1 MKTAGIIAEYNPLH
15 TGHKYHIQKA
25 RRMANADYTV
35 VVMSPDFVQRGTP
48 AIFDKYTR
56 TRMALLAGADL
67 VLELPICYAT
77 GSAEYFARGAIGM
90 LDALGCVDTVCFGSE
105 TADGNLLSQLADI
118 LVLEPPVYQDV
129 LRREQ
134 KAGKTFPQARA
145 TALAAVLADRD
156 NEFLRQLS
164 MPNNILALEYC
175 KALQQLSSSI
185 LPLPILRQGN
195 GYHDEAL
202 SDTFCSATA
211 LREALLQGQGPEEIQ
226 MKQRN
231 LTSLLSYIP
240 ETCHPLFLKAARA
253 PVTADDFLPLLIDK
267 LLTISDFS
275 GYFDISP
282 ELSDR
287 IRKLRF
293 SCIGK
298 SFAEITALLKT
309 RQLTEARIRRALLH
323 LTLDLQQSSLSCFWV
338 NGTVF
343 YARLLGFKK
352 NAGPLLHAIRHS
364 ASIPLLA
371 KPSNAETILK
381 NFYSEQPDRLSCAL
395 EMLRMDF
402 LASHRYEG
410 VSSYKYNREFVPE
423 FKKSPIIIE

>member
-1 MKTAGIIAEYNPLH
+1 MRSVGIIAEYNPLH

-240 ETCHPLFLKAARA
+240 ETCHPLFLKAAR
-253 PVTADDFLPLLIDK
+253 
-267 LLTISDFS
+267 
-275 GYFDISP
+275 ISP

>member
-1 MKTAGIIAEYNPLH
+1 MRSVGIIAEYNPLH

-164 MPNNILALEYC
+164 MPDIILGLE
-175 KALQQLSSSI
+175 
-185 LPLPILRQGN
+185 N
-195 GYHDEAL
+195 
-202 SDTFCSATA
+202 
-211 LREALLQGQGPEEIQ
+211 
-226 MKQRN
+226 
-231 LTSLLSYIP
+231 
-240 ETCHPLFLKAARA
+240 
-253 PVTADDFLPLLIDK
+253 
-267 LLTISDFS
+267 
-275 GYFDISP
+275 
-282 ELSDR
+282 
-287 IRKLRF
+287 
-293 SCIGK
+293 
-298 SFAEITALLKT
+298 
-309 RQLTEARIRRALLH
+309 
-323 LTLDLQQSSLSCFWV
+323 
-338 NGTVF
+338 
-343 YARLLGFKK
+343 
-352 NAGPLLHAIRHS
+352 
-364 ASIPLLA
+364 
-371 KPSNAETILK
+371 
-381 NFYSEQPDRLSCAL
+381 
-395 EMLRMDF
+395 
-402 LASHRYEG
+402 
-410 VSSYKYNREFVPE
+410 
-423 FKKSPIIIE
+423 

>member
-1 MKTAGIIAEYNPLH
+1 M
-15 TGHKYHIQKA
+15 
-25 RRMANADYTV
+25 
-35 VVMSPDFVQRGTP
+35 
-48 AIFDKYTR
+48 
-56 TRMALLAGADL
+56 
-67 VLELPICYAT
+67 
-77 GSAEYFARGAIGM
+77 
-90 LDALGCVDTVCFGSE
+90 
-105 TADGNLLSQLADI
+105 
-118 LVLEPPVYQDV
+118 YQDV

-145 TALAAVLADRD
+145 TALAAVLADRGD
-156 NEFLRQLS
+156 EFLRQLS

-175 KALQQLSSSI
+175 KALRQLSSSI

-211 LREALLQGQGPEEIQ
+211 LREALLQGQGPGEIQ
-226 MKQRN
+226 MKQQN

-298 SFAEITALLKT
+298 SFAEIAALLKT
-309 RQLTEARIRRALLH
+309 RQLTEAPDSSRIATSDARFAAELPVLLLGKRHCLLRTVARIQKKRRAVA
-323 LTLDLQQSSLSCFWV
+323 T
-338 NGTVF
+338 
-343 YARLLGFKK
+343 
-352 NAGPLLHAIRHS
+352 RHQ
-364 ASIPLLA
+364 AFRKHSITCKA
-371 KPSNAETILK
+371 
-381 NFYSEQPDRLSCAL
+381 FQC
-395 EMLRMDF
+395 
-402 LASHRYEG
+402 
-410 VSSYKYNREFVPE
+410 
-423 FKKSPIIIE
+423 

>member
-1 MKTAGIIAEYNPLH
+1 
-15 TGHKYHIQKA
+15 
-25 RRMANADYTV
+25 
-35 VVMSPDFVQRGTP
+35 
-48 AIFDKYTR
+48 
-56 TRMALLAGADL
+56 
-67 VLELPICYAT
+67 
-77 GSAEYFARGAIGM
+77 
-90 LDALGCVDTVCFGSE
+90 
-105 TADGNLLSQLADI
+105 
-118 LVLEPPVYQDV
+118 
-129 LRREQ
+129 
-134 KAGKTFPQARA
+134 
-145 TALAAVLADRD
+145 
-156 NEFLRQLS
+156 
-164 MPNNILALEYC
+164 
-175 KALQQLSSSI
+175 
-185 LPLPILRQGN
+185 
-195 GYHDEAL
+195 
-202 SDTFCSATA
+202 
-211 LREALLQGQGPEEIQ
+211 

-381 NFYSEQPDRLSCAL
+381 NFYSEQPNRLSCAL